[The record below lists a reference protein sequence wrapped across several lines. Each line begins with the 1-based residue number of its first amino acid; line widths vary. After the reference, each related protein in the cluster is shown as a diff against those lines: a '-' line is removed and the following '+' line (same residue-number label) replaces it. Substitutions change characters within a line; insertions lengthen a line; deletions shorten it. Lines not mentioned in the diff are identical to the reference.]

1 MLLAGVLV
9 KQPNIEGVGVASKQ
23 DWEYWHRLAKANAK
37 LPSLHSPA
45 PRPID
50 EAMNAVSEMRQRMG
64 GLREVLTP
72 QYRGDWDEHLRCIA
86 AFRRRRAELEAK
98 AARDC

>member
-1 MLLAGVLV
+1 MLLV
-9 KQPNIEGVGVASKQ
+9 EGVAVASKQ

-86 AFRRRRAELEAK
+86 AFRRRKAELEAK